1 MSHPPGASDPDAPG
15 DPAAGAPVDPWA
27 TPPYP
32 QPPYAQPGYGPPGY
46 GPPGY
51 GPVYGPPGYGPHPG
65 YRPTNAKA
73 LAALWSGVGLVV
85 VSCCMLG
92 ILGFIPVALGVQARN
107 EIRAFG
113 GQQSGDALA
122 LTGIACGILA
132 MVLSLAVIALVVA
145 AVLNAGPSFDTYG
158 STSV

>member
-15 DPAAGAPVDPWA
+15 DPAAWAPVDPWA

-32 QPPYAQPGYGPPGY
+32 QPLYPRPPYPQPGYGPGY
-46 GPPGY
+46 GPP
-51 GPVYGPPGYGPHPG
+51 VYGPYPG
-65 YRPTNAKA
+65 YRPPTNVKA

-92 ILGFIPVALGVQARN
+92 IFGFIPVALGVKARN
-107 EIRAFG
+107 EIRASG
-113 GQQSGDALA
+113 GQQSGDGLA

-145 AVLNAGPSFDTYG
+145 AVLNAGSGFDTYG

>member
-1 MSHPPGASDPDAPG
+1 VAPLS
-15 DPAAGAPVDPWA
+15 P
-27 TPPYP
+27 PPYP
-32 QPPYAQPGYGPPGY
+32 QPPYPQPPYPQPPYPQPPYPQPPYPQPGYGPP
-46 GPPGY
+46 
-51 GPVYGPPGYGPHPG
+51 VYGPYPG
-65 YRPTNAKA
+65 YRPPTNVKA

-92 ILGFIPVALGVQARN
+92 IFGFIPVALGVKARN
-107 EIRAFG
+107 EIRASG
-113 GQQSGDALA
+113 GQQSGDGLA

-145 AVLNAGPSFDTYG
+145 AVLNAGSSFDTYG